1 MNFTLPQ
8 VVLARLEDSKEFFL
22 GSFEEVF
29 KYTLVTWDKV
39 CGMFVDG
46 GRWFGDLEAWVV

>member
-1 MNFTLPQ
+1 M
-8 VVLARLEDSKEFFL
+8 LARLEDSKEFFL

-46 GRWFGDLEAWVV
+46 GRWLGDLEAWVV